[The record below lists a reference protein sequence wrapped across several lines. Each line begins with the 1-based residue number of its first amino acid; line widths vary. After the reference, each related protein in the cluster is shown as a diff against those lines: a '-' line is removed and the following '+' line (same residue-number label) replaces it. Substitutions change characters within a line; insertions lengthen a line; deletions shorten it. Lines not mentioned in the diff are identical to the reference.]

1 MKLYT
6 FLKGLLSGLFKVI
19 YNLKISG
26 AENVPDDGSYVVVCN
41 HISLGDVIILGVAC
55 RRQIHFMAKKELFK
69 IPLLSGLIKVLGAF
83 PVDRKGN
90 PAGAVK
96 ASIRYLKDGRLVGMF
111 PQGTRSRNI
120 SVEDTEFK
128 TGAAFAAYKSEAGI
142 IPAFIKTKNQ
152 KFKLFSRTD
161 IAFGTPIPFDKLCFS
176 EGGRDE
182 LENATQIIKDAVFE
196 LEIKA
201 YGGKYNA

>member
-1 MKLYT
+1 MRLYA
-6 FLKGLLSGLFKVI
+6 FLKGLLSGLFKLI

-26 AENVPDDGSYVVVCN
+26 QENIPSTNAYVVVCN

-55 RRQIHFMAKKELFK
+55 NRQIYFMAKKELFK
-69 IPLLSGLIKVLGAF
+69 IPLLSGLIKALGAF

-90 PAGAVK
+90 PAAAIK
-96 ASIRYLKDGRLVGMF
+96 TSIRYLKDGKIVGMF

-120 SVEDTEFK
+120 SVNDTEFK
-128 TGAAFAAYKSEAGI
+128 TGAAFAAYKSGVGI
-142 IPAFIKTKNQ
+142 IPAFIKAKNQ

-161 IAFGTPIPFDKLCFS
+161 IIFGAPVPFERLGFS
-176 EGGRDE
+176 EGGKDE
-182 LENATQIIKDAVFE
+182 LENATQMIKDAVFA
-196 LEIKA
+196 LEKEA

>member
-1 MKLYT
+1 MKLYA
-6 FLKGLLSGLFKVI
+6 FLKGLLSGLFKVV

-26 AENVPDDGSYVVVCN
+26 QDNIPIDNAYVVVCN

-55 RRQIHFMAKKELFK
+55 NRQIYFMAKKELFR
-69 IPLLSGLIKVLGAF
+69 IPLLSGLIKALGAF

-90 PAGAVK
+90 PAAAVK
-96 ASIRYLKDGRLVGMF
+96 TSIRYLKDGRLVGMF

-128 TGAAFAAYKSEAGI
+128 SGAAFAAYKSGVGI
-142 IPAFIKTKNQ
+142 IPVFIKTKNQ
-152 KFKLFSRTD
+152 KFKLFARTE
-161 IAFGTPIPFDKLCFS
+161 IIFGTPVSNDALGFS
-176 EGGRDE
+176 EGGKDE
-182 LENATQIIKDAVFE
+182 LESATQIIKDAVFE
-196 LEIKA
+196 LEKAA

>member
-1 MKLYT
+1 MKLYS
-6 FLKGLLSGLFKVI
+6 FLKGLLSGLFKWI
-19 YNLKISG
+19 YNLKIVSE
-26 AENVPDDGSYVVVCN
+26 ENVPKDGAYVVVCN

-55 RRQIHFMAKKELFK
+55 PRQIYFMAKKELFK
-69 IPLLSGLIKVLGAF
+69 IPLLSGLIKALGAF

-96 ASIRYLKDGRLVGMF
+96 TSIRYLKDGKIVGMF
-111 PQGTRSRNI
+111 PQGTRSRNV

-128 TGAAFAAYKSEAGI
+128 TGAAFSAYKSGSGV

-152 KFKLFSRTD
+152 KFKFFARTD
-161 IAFGTPIPFDKLCFS
+161 IIFGTPISFDELKFT

-182 LENATQIIKDAVFE
+182 LENATQIIKDAVFA
-196 LEIKA
+196 LEKEA

>member
-1 MKLYT
+1 MKLYAS
-6 FLKGLLSGLFKVI
+6 LKKLLSGLFKWI
-19 YNLKISG
+19 YNLNIVD
-26 AENVPDDGSYVVVCN
+26 ADNVPDENAYVVVCN

-55 RRQIHFMAKKELFK
+55 KRQIYFMAKKELFK

-90 PAGAVK
+90 PTSAIK
-96 ASIRYLKDGRLVGMF
+96 TSIRYLKEGKIVGLF

-128 TGAAFAAYKSEAGI
+128 SGAAFAAYKSQSGV

-152 KFKLFSRTD
+152 KFKFFGRTD
-161 IAFGTPIPFDKLCFS
+161 IIFGKPVPYEALGFS
-176 EGGRDE
+176 EGGKDE
-182 LENATQIIKDAVFE
+182 LDNATQIIKDAVFA
-196 LEIKA
+196 LEKQA

>member
-1 MKLYT
+1 
-6 FLKGLLSGLFKVI
+6 
-19 YNLKISG
+19 
-26 AENVPDDGSYVVVCN
+26 
-41 HISLGDVIILGVAC
+41 
-55 RRQIHFMAKKELFK
+55 MAKKELFK

-96 ASIRYLKDGRLVGMF
+96 TSIRYLKDGKIVGMF
-111 PQGTRSRNI
+111 PQGTRSRNV

-128 TGAAFAAYKSEAGI
+128 TGAAFSAYKSGSSV

-152 KFKLFSRTD
+152 KFKFFARTD
-161 IAFGTPIPFDKLCFS
+161 IIFGTPISFDELKFT

-182 LENATQIIKDAVFE
+182 LENATQIIKDAVFA
-196 LEIKA
+196 LEKEA
-201 YGGKYNA
+201 YGGDLRDPGAPGGLLPVVHRCPYPG